1 MRLLLCDDHR
11 LFTHALTSALEAHG
25 HEVIAAVNTAAE
37 AVTVA
42 SELRPDVCLMDLNF
56 PAGSAMEAIRDMSG
70 QGSGTKVLVLS
81 GSVAPG
87 ITASVLEAGAYGY
100 VGKDQP
106 VDVILRA
113 LERIG
118 NGELFFD
125 PAQLRA
131 GVRHGP
137 RVEGGLDLL
146 IAHLTPRERQV
157 LSRLIDAETT
167 SQIASN
173 LGITRTTARAYV
185 QSILTKLGVHSR
197 LQAVA
202 LVTQARDADL
212 QQSSGGVVKPRDG
225 LS

>member
-37 AVTVA
+37 AVSLA

-56 PAGSAMEAIRDMSG
+56 PAGFAMEAIRDMSE
-70 QGSGTKVLVLS
+70 QGGTKVLVLS
-81 GSVAPG
+81 GSAAPG
-87 ITASVLEAGAYGY
+87 VTASVLEAGAYGY

-106 VDVILRA
+106 VEVILRA

-137 RVEGGLDLL
+137 RVEGGLELL

-157 LSRLIDAETT
+157 LSRLIEAETT

-202 LVTQARDADL
+202 LVTQARDVDL
-212 QQSSGGVVKPRDG
+212 QQSSGGVVKPRDS
-225 LS
+225 LT